1 MLRCLHITHLAIVR
15 ELTLDLGPGLNLLT
29 GETGAGKSILVDAL
43 SLVLGGRSGAEMI
56 RSGAERA
63 SVEAEFDVSSNRA
76 ARQCLEERGYR
87 VDDGTVVVRREVL
100 AQGKGRAFL
109 GGSLASVADLRA
121 LGSILVDLHGQHQQQ
136 SLLTPANHRDLLDRH
151 AGLDRDLDD
160 MAAVSRRLEA
170 ATERLAALREG
181 ADRRAAR
188 VDLLRSLAEEI
199 DRAAVQPGERSRL
212 RAERDLLRNAE
223 AILRHARQSYDA
235 LYEGE
240 GAALSRLAE
249 AIRDLRDLARFD
261 PALQDHLTR
270 AESAR
275 ADLQD
280 IAIMLRDYPA
290 RLQFEP
296 HRLQAI
302 DDRIQALE
310 TLLRRHAPGG
320 DEDDLLRLAGEAKAE
335 LGELTG
341 GGETPEQLERIVQDL
356 RAEALRHAA
365 SLSRARSAAARVLER
380 EVEKELAGLA
390 MARSRFAIEIGRRL
404 APGSRRP
411 EGDEQVA
418 VDATGYDVV
427 EFRLSANPGEPPGP
441 LSEVASGGELSRV
454 MLALEVVLR
463 REAEPRSLVFDE
475 VDAGIGGAVAEAV
488 GRRLKSLSRQHQVIC
503 VTHLPQIASYADR
516 HVKVGKRQARGR
528 TEVEVDVLDDQG
540 RVEELA
546 RMLAGEKVTPAALRH
561 AAEMR
566 ARGHKPAGP
575 EAGG

>member
-43 SLVLGGRSGAEMI
+43 SLVLGGRSGTEMI

-87 VDDGTVVVRREVL
+87 VEDGTIVVRREIL
-100 AQGKGRAFL
+100 AQGKGRAFV
-109 GGSLASVADLRA
+109 GGSLAPVADLRA
-121 LGSILVDLHGQHQQQ
+121 LGTILVDLHGQHQQQ

-151 AGLDRDLDD
+151 AGLDAELDE
-160 MAAVSRRLEA
+160 MAAVARRLEA
-170 ATERLAALREG
+170 AVARLAALREG

-188 VDLLRSLAEEI
+188 LDLLRSRVDEI
-199 DRAAVQPGERSRL
+199 DRAAVLPEERSRL

-223 AILRHARQSYDA
+223 TILRHARQSYDA

-249 AIRDLRDLARFD
+249 AIRDLRELARFD
-261 PALQDHLTR
+261 ASLQELLAR
-270 AESAR
+270 AESSR
-275 ADLQD
+275 TDLQD
-280 IAIMLRDYPA
+280 ISVMLRDYPG

-296 HRLQAI
+296 QRLEAI
-302 DDRIQALE
+302 DDRIQHLE
-310 TLLRRHAPGG
+310 ALLRRHAPGG
-320 DEDDLLRLAGEAKAE
+320 NEDDLLRLAGEAKAE
-335 LGELTG
+335 LDELTG
-341 GGETPEQLERIVQDL
+341 GTQSAEEIDRLVQDL
-356 RAEALRHAA
+356 RGEALRRAA
-365 SLSRARSAAARVLER
+365 SLSRARSAAARILER
-380 EVEKELAGLA
+380 EIEKELAGLA
-390 MARSRFAIEIGRRL
+390 MTKSRFAIDIRRRV
-404 APGSRRP
+404 AAGSGLRA
-411 EGDEQVA
+411 GDDDVA
-418 VDATGYDVV
+418 VDGTGYDVV
-427 EFRLSANPGEPPGP
+427 EFLLAANPGEPPGP

-454 MLALEVVLR
+454 MLAFEVVLR

-488 GRRLKSLSRQHQVIC
+488 GRRLKALSRQHQVIC

-516 HVKVGKRQARGR
+516 HVRVGKRQARGR
-528 TEVEVDVLDDQG
+528 TEVEVDVLDDDG
-540 RVEELA
+540 KVEELA
-546 RMLAGEKVTPAALRH
+546 RMLAGETVTPAALRH

-566 ARGHKPAGP
+566 ARGHKPAVP
-575 EAGG
+575 EA

>member
-43 SLVLGGRSGAEMI
+43 SLVLGGRSGTEMI

-87 VDDGTVVVRREVL
+87 VEDGTIVVRREIL
-100 AQGKGRAFL
+100 AQGKGRAFV
-109 GGSLASVADLRA
+109 GGSLAPVADLRA
-121 LGSILVDLHGQHQQQ
+121 LGTILVDLHGQHQQQ

-151 AGLDRDLDD
+151 AGLDAELDE
-160 MAAVSRRLEA
+160 MAAVARRLEA
-170 ATERLAALREG
+170 AVARLAALREG
-181 ADRRAAR
+181 ADRLAAR
-188 VDLLRSLAEEI
+188 LDLLRSRVDEI
-199 DRAAVQPGERSRL
+199 DRAAVLPEERSRL

-223 AILRHARQSYDA
+223 TILRHARQSYDA

-249 AIRDLRDLARFD
+249 AIRDLRELARFD
-261 PALQDHLTR
+261 ASLQELLAR
-270 AESAR
+270 AESSR
-275 ADLQD
+275 TDLQD
-280 IAIMLRDYPA
+280 ISVMLRDYPG

-296 HRLQAI
+296 QRLEAI
-302 DDRIQALE
+302 DDRIQHVEA
-310 TLLRRHAPGG
+310 LLRRHAPGG
-320 DEDDLLRLAGEAKAE
+320 NEDDLLRLAGEAKAE
-335 LGELTG
+335 LDELTG
-341 GGETPEQLERIVQDL
+341 GTQSAGEIDRLVQDL
-356 RAEALRHAA
+356 RGEALRRAA

-380 EVEKELAGLA
+380 EIEKELAGLA
-390 MARSRFAIEIGRRL
+390 MTKSRFAIDIRRRV
-404 APGSRRP
+404 AAGSGLRA
-411 EGDEQVA
+411 GDDDVA
-418 VDATGYDVV
+418 VDGTGYDVV
-427 EFRLSANPGEPPGP
+427 EFLLAANPGEPPGP

-454 MLALEVVLR
+454 MLAFEVVLR

-488 GRRLKSLSRQHQVIC
+488 GRRLKALSRQHQVIC

-516 HVKVGKRQARGR
+516 HVRVGKRQARGR
-528 TEVEVDVLDDQG
+528 TEVEVDVLDDDG
-540 RVEELA
+540 KVEELA
-546 RMLAGEKVTPAALRH
+546 RMLAGETVTPAALRH

-566 ARGHKPAGP
+566 ARGHKPAVP
-575 EAGG
+575 EA

>member
-43 SLVLGGRSGAEMI
+43 SLVLGGRSGTEMI

-87 VDDGTVVVRREVL
+87 VEDGTIVVRREIL
-100 AQGKGRAFL
+100 AQGKGRAFV
-109 GGSLASVADLRA
+109 GGSLAPVADLRA
-121 LGSILVDLHGQHQQQ
+121 LGTILVDLHGQHQQQ

-151 AGLDRDLDD
+151 AGLDAELDE
-160 MAAVSRRLEA
+160 MAAVARRLEA
-170 ATERLAALREG
+170 AVARLAALREG
-181 ADRRAAR
+181 ADRLAAR
-188 VDLLRSLAEEI
+188 LDLLRSRVDEI
-199 DRAAVQPGERSRL
+199 DRAAVLPEERSRL

-223 AILRHARQSYDA
+223 TILRHARQSYDA

-249 AIRDLRDLARFD
+249 AIRDLRELARFD
-261 PALQDHLTR
+261 ASLQELLAR
-270 AESAR
+270 AESSR
-275 ADLQD
+275 TDLQD
-280 IAIMLRDYPA
+280 ISVMLRDYPG

-296 HRLQAI
+296 QRLEAI
-302 DDRIQALE
+302 DDRIQHVEA
-310 TLLRRHAPGG
+310 LLRRHAPGG
-320 DEDDLLRLAGEAKAE
+320 NEDDLLRLAGEAKAE
-335 LGELTG
+335 LDELTG
-341 GGETPEQLERIVQDL
+341 GTQSAEEIDRLVQDL
-356 RAEALRHAA
+356 RGEALRRAA

-380 EVEKELAGLA
+380 EIEKELAGLA
-390 MARSRFAIEIGRRL
+390 MTKSRFAIDIRRRV
-404 APGSRRP
+404 AAGSGLRA
-411 EGDEQVA
+411 GDDDVA
-418 VDATGYDVV
+418 VDGTGYDVV
-427 EFRLSANPGEPPGP
+427 EFLLAANPGEPPGP

-454 MLALEVVLR
+454 MLAFEVVLR

-488 GRRLKSLSRQHQVIC
+488 GRRLKALSRQHQVIC

-516 HVKVGKRQARGR
+516 HVRVGKRQARGR
-528 TEVEVDVLDDQG
+528 TEVEVDVLDDDG
-540 RVEELA
+540 KVEELA
-546 RMLAGEKVTPAALRH
+546 RMLAGETVTPAALRH

-566 ARGHKPAGP
+566 ARGHKPAVP
-575 EAGG
+575 EA